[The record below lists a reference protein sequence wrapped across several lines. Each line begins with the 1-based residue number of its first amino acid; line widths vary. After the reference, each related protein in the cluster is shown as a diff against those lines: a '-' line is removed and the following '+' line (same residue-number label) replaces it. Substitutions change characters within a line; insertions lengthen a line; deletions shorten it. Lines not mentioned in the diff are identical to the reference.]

1 MLTTYTS
8 SFFDSNVPLTPCE
21 LQVCC
26 ELVRTPLS
34 LKEIAAKLG
43 KSLKTVDVQ
52 ATSTYKKLGVKSRLE
67 LIQRFGSGTEVRVSH
82 LSSRDIAHGI
92 MEKLDEINSKLN
104 YLLAQTSYS
113 RDTAA

>member
-1 MLTTYTS
+1 MLTNHAS
-8 SFFDSNVPLTPCE
+8 SLFDGNVPLTPCE
-21 LQVCC
+21 LQVCF
-26 ELVRTPLS
+26 ELIKTPLG

-52 ATSTYKKLGVKSRLE
+52 ASSAYKKLGVKSRLE
-67 LIQRFGSGTEVRVSH
+67 LIQRFGSGKEVRVSH

-104 YLLAQTSYS
+104 FLLAQTSYS

>member
-8 SFFDSNVPLTPCE
+8 SLFDSNVPLTPCE

-52 ATSTYKKLGVKSRLE
+52 ATSAYKKLCVKSRLE

>member
-1 MLTTYTS
+1 MLTTYAS
-8 SFFDSNVPLTPCE
+8 SLFDGNVPLTPCE

-52 ATSTYKKLGVKSRLE
+52 AASAYKKLGVKSRLE
-67 LIQRFGSGTEVRVSH
+67 LIQRFGSGTEGKVSH
-82 LSSRDIAHGI
+82 LSSRDVAHGI
-92 MEKLDEINSKLN
+92 IERFDEINSKLN
-104 YLLAQTSYS
+104 YLLAQTAYS
-113 RDTAA
+113 PDTAA

>member
-1 MLTTYTS
+1 MLTTYAS
-8 SFFDSNVPLTPCE
+8 SLFGSNVPLTPCE

-52 ATSTYKKLGVKSRLE
+52 ATSSYRKLNVTSRLE
-67 LIQRFGSGTEVRVSH
+67 LIQRFGSGTEVKVSH
-82 LSSRDIAHGI
+82 LSSRDITHRI
-92 MEKLDEINSKLN
+92 MERLDEINSKLN
-104 YLLAQTSYS
+104 YLLEQTSYFH
-113 RDTAA
+113 DTAA

>member
-1 MLTTYTS
+1 MLTTHAS
-8 SFFDSNVPLTPCE
+8 SLFDGNVPLTPCE
-21 LQVCC
+21 LQVCF
-26 ELVRTPLS
+26 ELIRTPLS
-34 LKEIAAKLG
+34 LKEVAAKLG

-52 ATSTYKKLGVKSRLE
+52 AASAYKKLGVKSRLE

-92 MEKLDEINSKLN
+92 MAKLDEINSKLN
-104 YLLAQTSYS
+104 FLLAQTSYS

>member
-1 MLTTYTS
+1 MLINHAS
-8 SFFDSNVPLTPCE
+8 SLFDGNVPLTPSE
-21 LQVCC
+21 LQVCF
-26 ELVRTPLS
+26 ELIGTPLS

-43 KSLKTVDVQ
+43 KSVKTVDVQ
-52 ATSTYKKLGVKSRLE
+52 ATSAYRKLSVTSRLE
-67 LIQRFGSGTEVRVSH
+67 LIQRFGSGTEVKVSH

-104 YLLAQTSYS
+104 YILAQTSYP